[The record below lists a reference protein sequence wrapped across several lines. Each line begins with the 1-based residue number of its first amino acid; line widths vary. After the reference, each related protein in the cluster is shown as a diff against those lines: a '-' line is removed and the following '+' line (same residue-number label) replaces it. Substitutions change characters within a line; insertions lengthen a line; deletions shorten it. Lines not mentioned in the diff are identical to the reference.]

1 MNGFPSKRPVPDTTH
16 SGSRP
21 HRRQSVREAEIA
33 DGGRGS
39 AGAINHPGSAIDHGS
54 NPKRPSIVRG
64 VDTRIGV
71 AGAPKADTPAGDSG
85 GGSPSPAQNRHHP
98 PSNAA
103 AQADVAR
110 AARIVLAAAARMLL
124 LSCFISAPI
133 LLLWVD
139 VQWLRNAV
147 GEFSATE
154 FSQLVLLA
162 ITVLGFV
169 HLARRSQDDR
179 RFAVLAAGL
188 FACMLIRE
196 IDALLD
202 LLLDGLWQGLV
213 TLVSVTCLIYSL
225 FDWRSTLRGMARLV
239 VSRAGVVM
247 IIGLAI
253 LLAYS
258 RLLGMGLL
266 WQGLLGDGY
275 LRLFKNAIE
284 ESTELLGYVIILI
297 ASLRY
302 VSARLRHLD
311 RRGRIRARMPVIP
324 RRVDGSRPA

>member
-1 MNGFPSKRPVPDTTH
+1 MNGSSSKRLVPDTIH
-16 SGSRP
+16 RGSRP
-21 HRRQSVREAEIA
+21 HRAESVREAEIA
-33 DGGRGS
+33 DGGDRS
-39 AGAINHPGSAIDHGS
+39 AGTIGQPRSAIDHGS
-54 NPKRPSIVRG
+54 SPGRPSIVRSADCRL
-64 VDTRIGV
+64 DT
-71 AGAPKADTPAGDSG
+71 ADTPKADTPTADTFKADSG
-85 GGSPSPAQNRHHP
+85 GRSLPPVQVGSQPRSSTSAQI
-98 PSNAA
+98 
-103 AQADVAR
+103 DVAR

-139 VQWLRNAV
+139 VQWLHNAV

-169 HLARRSQDDR
+169 HLARRSRDDR

-196 IDALLD
+196 VDAVLD

-213 TLVSVTCLIYSL
+213 TLVSVICLIYGL
-225 FDWRSTLRGMARLV
+225 FDWRSMLRGMARLV
-239 VSRAGVVM
+239 ISRAGVVM

-266 WQGLLGDGY
+266 WQDLLDDGY

-297 ASLRY
+297 ASLGY
-302 VSARLRHLD
+302 VAGRLRHLH
-311 RRGRIRARMPVIP
+311 RLGRIGRQDVRH
-324 RRVDGSRPA
+324 PAQV